1 MICVEL
7 NLCVK
12 KTLQYDLSSIDFT
25 YLSDL
30 DRGGLRWPTD
40 LLLEIV
46 TQVFLVFR
54 VIVSK
59 EYEAHFLTS
68 NKQKTVLQKLAT
80 ERLIDCG
87 TTVGEC
93 TCGTTM
99 QKLADMAVSYIV
111 NICLNNYCKQA
122 ADQNNLNKK
131 SKALR
136 KLSTLCK

>member
-1 MICVEL
+1 VCD
-7 NLCVK
+7 
-12 KTLQYDLSSIDFT
+12 KTLQYDLSSVDFT

-40 LLLEIV
+40 FLLEVV

-59 EYEAHFLTS
+59 DYEVQFLTC
-68 NKQKTVLQKLAT
+68 NNQKSVLQQLAT

-99 QKLADMAVSYIV
+99 HKLANMTMSYII

-122 ADQNNLNKK
+122 ADKNNVSKQSK
-131 SKALR
+131 SLR

>member
-1 MICVEL
+1 VCD
-7 NLCVK
+7 
-12 KTLQYDLSSIDFT
+12 KTLQYDLSSVDFT

-30 DRGGLRWPTD
+30 DRGGLRWARWPTD
-40 LLLEIV
+40 FLLEVV

-59 EYEAHFLTS
+59 DYEVQFLTCS
-68 NKQKTVLQKLAT
+68 NQKSVLQQLAT

-99 QKLADMAVSYIV
+99 HKLANMTMSYII
-111 NICLNNYCKQA
+111 NICLNNKQA
-122 ADQNNLNKK
+122 ADKNNVSKQSK
-131 SKALR
+131 SLR